1 MTSYARMIAGNWVE
15 VTGPFTVGDGQV
27 AVQYPATWL
36 DGITAQERVA
46 LGAVGI
52 VEELPP
58 AASMQLLGQQ
68 LVDVDGVP
76 HRRWVMPPMSDVRG
90 ARRTDL
96 AAERW
101 RRQQVM
107 KWRGRVV
114 ASDDTTTGRI
124 MAAVMRAQI
133 TGDQGATVQW
143 KFGDNDF
150 DTLTLADLTAY
161 GMAIGVH
168 LQGCYD
174 REAELV
180 DALAGAASY
189 AAITAVDLASGWPA

>member
-1 MTSYARMIAGNWVE
+1 MAFARKVGDSWAE
-15 VTGPFTVGDGQV
+15 VADAFTVRQGSTV
-27 AVQYPATWL
+27 VQYPVGWL
-36 DGITAQERVA
+36 DGVTVEERAA
-46 LGAVGI
+46 LGAVEI

-58 AASMQLLGQQ
+58 AASLQLLGQQ
-68 LVDVDGVP
+68 IADVDGVP
-76 HRRWVMPPMSDVRG
+76 HRRWVMPPMSDVRA
-90 ARRTDL
+90 ARRADL

-101 RRQQVM
+101 KRQQVM

-161 GMAIGVH
+161 GMAIGRH
-168 LQGCYD
+168 MQGCYD

-180 DALAGAASY
+180 TALAGAASY
-189 AAITAVDLASGWPA
+189 AAIGAVDLTSGWPV

>member
-1 MTSYARMIAGNWVE
+1 MPYARHVNGAWIE
-15 VTGPFTVGDGQV
+15 VAGPFTVGEGAD
-27 AVQYPATWL
+27 AIQYPANWL
-36 DGITAQERVA
+36 AGITAEDRAQ

-68 LVDVDGVP
+68 LVDVGGVP
-76 HRRWVMPPMSDVRG
+76 HRRWVMPATNDVRA
-90 ARRTDL
+90 ARRAEL
-96 AAERW
+96 AAVRW
-101 RRQQVM
+101 TRQQTM

-114 ASDDTTTGRI
+114 ASDDTTLGRI
-124 MAAVMRAQI
+124 LAAVFQSQL
-133 TGDQGATVQW
+133 TGDQSARVRW

-161 GMAIGVH
+161 GMAIGAH

-174 REAELV
+174 REAELIS
-180 DALAGAASY
+180 ALAAAPSY
-189 AAITAVDLASGWPA
+189 AAISAVDLTSGWPA